1 MAVLVSISLVG
12 LLVMTCLAAGCW
24 SHSRRDDGGGPGR
37 VQPKPIPARSIGG
50 PDAELFRILDDA
62 RFGDLRL
69 RRSAHVQDR
78 RPGTA

>member
-12 LLVMTCLAAGCW
+12 LLVMTCLAAGRW
-24 SHSRRDDGGGPGR
+24 SRSGRDDGGGPGR
-37 VQPKPIPARSIGG
+37 GQPKPIAIRSIGG

-69 RRSAHVQDR
+69 SRPAHLHDR
-78 RPGTA
+78 RPGAV